1 MLIKF
6 SILLDTPPN
15 SCYGCEVVAT
25 VVPSVS
31 DEFCAMP
38 VPEVA
43 EVAVKFDG
51 AHYHD
56 MYIADVR

>member
-1 MLIKF
+1 MLISVHSVTLPQQLF
-6 SILLDTPPN
+6 
-15 SCYGCEVVAT
+15 AT

-56 MYIADVR
+56 MYIANVR